1 MTRLPLD
8 RPAYLG
14 LDRDPAWRDLV
25 AGGLARYGTHF
36 AGSRR
41 AAYCPAVY
49 GEAEAALATWTSAPA
64 ALTMSS
70 ASLASATLVEALA
83 SGGFAVLA
91 GPLAHAAWRRPG
103 LVEAGASR
111 EAWRARA
118 RELLAAGRSVA
129 LVTDRVCALRA
140 READVA
146 WIGDLAAGAADGGGR
161 IALVVDDS
169 HALGALRDGRG
180 SYAAYRAALPP
191 AVAVVTLASLGK
203 AFSVPG
209 AVVAG
214 AAWAV
219 EVVRASVGFGGASPL
234 PPAYAHALAAG
245 LRGGGA
251 SLVAQ
256 RLRRL
261 RDLVREVEGLGIA
274 GPHVAG
280 HPVFRVD
287 DARQRGALLAGG
299 IGLSEIAYPTPA
311 SPVASRL
318 VLRADGGAG
327 VVEALGAAL
336 ATG

>member
-25 AGGLARYGTHF
+25 AGGLERYGTHF

-49 GEAEAALATWTSAPA
+49 DEAEAALATWTSAPA

-83 SGGFAVLA
+83 SAGFAVLA

-103 LVEAGASR
+103 LVEGR
-111 EAWRARA
+111 DTPEAWRARA
-118 RELLAAGRSVA
+118 RELAGAGRPVA

-140 READVA
+140 REAAVA
-146 WIGDLAAGAADGGGR
+146 WVGDLATGGGR
-161 IALVVDDS
+161 LALVVDDS

-214 AAWAV
+214 EAWAIDA
-219 EVVRASVGFGGASPL
+219 VRASGGFGGASPS

-245 LRGGGA
+245 LRDGGA
-251 SLVAQ
+251 SLVAE

-261 RDLVREVEGLGIA
+261 RDFVREVEGLGIA
-274 GPHVAG
+274 GSHVAG

-287 DARQRGALLAGG
+287 DARQREALRASG
-299 IGLSEIAYPTPA
+299 IGLSEIAYPAPG
-311 SPVASRL
+311 SPVVSRL
-318 VLRADGGAG
+318 VLRAGGGPA
-327 VVEALGAAL
+327 VAEALAAAL
-336 ATG
+336 AAA